1 MDENGE
7 LTIPILRTKIVP
19 PRPHP
24 ETTPRAGLEERL
36 RNAFSRKLVLVSAPA
51 GYGKTTL
58 LARALLEAPL
68 PVAWLSL
75 DERDNQSLRFWSYLI
90 SALQVI
96 FPGVGT
102 SALAMLRAPQTPPF
116 DAILVDLLNDLSSR
130 EQEFILVVDD
140 LHDISLPE
148 IIESLAELIGKMP
161 DNMHLVLSSRQIPE
175 LPLARLRARRDLVE
189 LNVADLRFQSPEVER
204 LFNQLF
210 ELDLSRDDL
219 NTLENLT
226 EGWIAGLQLAALV
239 LRSPESEKTTIAHLV
254 ESFHGGHQYV
264 FDYLAQEVL
273 NRQEP
278 ELRRF
283 IVQTGSFPR
292 LCAPLCDE
300 VFQINASQIMLER
313 IAAANLFLTPLDA
326 ERHWYRYHNL
336 FSSCLSRILHAEH
349 SPAFIEEITRRAA
362 SWYADQGLIHEA
374 ADMAESIAA
383 HDLLAK
389 FVERYA
395 ESLFDHSE
403 LVSLTRWLHPLPL
416 TSYEYNPRLGMIYA
430 WASLATASDTNVDPV
445 LQAVERGLGCAAD
458 GSPESFQQPAQV
470 QAALAEISCMRSSLA
485 FNHFDLASVLEIS
498 KRARAYLSGHSKE
511 SLFNKRIDLLA
522 VAFFNEGLVLA
533 FSGQVN
539 SAIEAL
545 EESVQRCEQ
554 AQNIHLL
561 PMAYAHLSNVY
572 LVQGRLCLAEQT
584 LRKAIPSPVA
594 GLHSSPMAGV
604 ALTRLGLIAYERN
617 QLEAAREYLETG
629 LDQGRRWNSWESAL
643 LGHVGLARYYQAQG
657 DLLKAIAEIDAL
669 EKAEI
674 QQPTGPVAQT
684 AALYRAEIAL
694 RQGDLAKAQNWLD
707 ESGLKIDTPI
717 TYYNEEAMLLQAKTL
732 VASHYDQDAMYL
744 TERIYKELEDQGR
757 MGRVLEIL
765 LLQAVLYE
773 RQGDSLSMNQVLGRA
788 LEFAETEGYRRS
800 LIDLGA
806 NFLLIARDYSGPHQD
821 YLRQLV
827 EIIASSLPATE
838 DIIGRAHKLHT
849 AGLLSQREIEV
860 LRLVAEGKTNQEIS
874 EQLFI
879 SLNTVKTHVRH
890 IFQSLEARNR
900 AEAIA
905 RARENQLL

>member
-24 ETTPRAGLEERL
+24 ETTPRSALEERL
-36 RNAFSRKLVLVSAPA
+36 RNAFTRKLVLVSAPA

-58 LARALLEAPL
+58 LAQALLEAPL

-75 DERDNQSLRFWSYLI
+75 DERDNLPLRFWSYLI

-96 FPGVGT
+96 FPGVGA
-102 SALAMLRAPQTPPF
+102 SALAMLRAPQAPPF
-116 DAILVDLLNDLSSR
+116 DRILVDLLNDLSNR
-130 EQEFILVVDD
+130 EQEFILVLDD
-140 LHDISLPE
+140 LHDISSAE
-148 IIESLAELIGKMP
+148 ILADLTDLIEKMP
-161 DNMHLVLSSRQIPE
+161 GNMHLVLSSRQIPE

-189 LNVADLRFQSPEVER
+189 LNIADLRFQSPEVER
-204 LFNQLF
+204 LFNELF
-210 ELDLSRDDL
+210 ALDLSQDEL
-219 NTLENLT
+219 HTLENLT

-239 LRSPESEKTTIAHLV
+239 LRSPDSEKTTIAHLAK
-254 ESFHGGHQYV
+254 SFRGGHQYV

-273 NRQEP
+273 DRQEP

-283 IVQTGSFPR
+283 IIQTGNFPR
-292 LCAPLCDE
+292 LCAALCDE
-300 VFQINASQIMLER
+300 VFQRSDSQTMLER
-313 IAAANLFLTPLDA
+313 IADANLFLNSLDA
-326 ERHWYRYHNL
+326 ERIWYRYHNL
-336 FSSCLSRILHAEH
+336 FASCLARILHAEQT
-349 SPAFIEEITRRAA
+349 PEFVEGIVRRAA

-374 ADMAESIAA
+374 ADLAESIAA
-383 HDLLAK
+383 HDLLAQ
-389 FVERYA
+389 FVERSA

-403 LVSLTRWLHPLPL
+403 LVSLIRWLQPIPLIY
-416 TSYEYNPRLGMIYA
+416 YENNPRLGMIYA
-430 WASLATASDTNVDPV
+430 WALLATAADASAESV
-445 LQAVERGLGCAAD
+445 LQSVERGLGCLAD
-458 GSPESFQQPAQV
+458 GSPESFQQPPQI

-498 KRARAYLSGHSKE
+498 KRARAYLSGHAE
-511 SLFNKRIDLLA
+511 EGMFNKRIDLLA
-522 VAFFNEGLVLA
+522 VAYFNEGLVLA
-533 FSGQVN
+533 FSGQVDG
-539 SAIEAL
+539 AIAAL
-545 EESVQRCEQ
+545 EESVHLSEQ
-554 AQNIHLL
+554 ACNIHLL
-561 PMAYAHLSNVY
+561 PMVYAHLSNVY
-572 LVQGRLCLAEQT
+572 LIQGHLTLAEQI

-594 GLHSSPMAGV
+594 GLHHSPMAGV
-604 ALTRLGLIAYERN
+604 AFTRSGLIAYERN
-617 QLEAAREYLETG
+617 QLEVAREYLETG

-643 LGHVGLARYYQAQG
+643 LGHVGMARYYQAQG
-657 DLLKAIAEIDAL
+657 DLLKAMTEIDAL

-684 AALYRAEIAL
+684 AAMYRAEIAL
-694 RQGDLAKAQNWLD
+694 RQGDLVKAQNWLD
-707 ESGLKIDTPI
+707 ESGLKTNTPL
-717 TYYNEEAMLLQAKTL
+717 TYYNEEAMLFQARIL
-732 VASHYDQDAMYL
+732 VAAHHDQEAMHL
-744 TERIYKELEDQGR
+744 TERILAKLEEQGR

-765 LLQAVLYE
+765 LFQAVLYE
-773 RQGDSLSMNQVLGRA
+773 RQGESTSMNQVFGRA
-788 LEFAETEGYRRS
+788 LEFAQAEGYRRS

-806 NFLLIARDYSGPHQD
+806 DFLLIAREYSGPHQD

-827 EIIASSLPATE
+827 EIIASSLPAAE
-838 DIIGRAHKLHT
+838 VIMGRAHKLQT

-860 LRLVAEGKTNQEIS
+860 LRLVADGKTNQEIS